1 MDRRI
6 RRTRKA
12 LQDALID
19 LLHEK
24 SLENI
29 DIQEITELADTARVT
44 FYRHYGTKEELL
56 IDAMHDI
63 HDRFMEHFQIPTL
76 LTAMNPA
83 KPPPSKAL
91 FDFLLEDR
99 AFYKRL
105 FQSSISALIQQQLR
119 EYAVRQIIEVLRKLP
134 IGTKLPEDMV
144 ANHIASAMIGNIV
157 WWLTEDI
164 AYTPLE
170 MAQATRS
177 LIAFGLAGPPLAY
190 RLWSRD

>member
-83 KPPPSKAL
+83 KPPPSKARSSRRKSKSA
-91 FDFLLEDR
+91 FD
-99 AFYKRL
+99 
-105 FQSSISALIQQQLR
+105 
-119 EYAVRQIIEVLRKLP
+119 
-134 IGTKLPEDMV
+134 G
-144 ANHIASAMIGNIV
+144 
-157 WWLTEDI
+157 
-164 AYTPLE
+164 
-170 MAQATRS
+170 
-177 LIAFGLAGPPLAY
+177 
-190 RLWSRD
+190 